1 MRRDK
6 GFTLI
11 ELMVVIAILGILT
24 ATAYP
29 TYRTFMKR
37 AVGAEAS
44 RIIRQLVNAQIIY
57 FLEKGDY
64 FPNGSDPGETS
75 IEIYHNDPPTDPDIQ
90 RVKDALKVMLSVGH
104 HLNYLLQYD
113 EVTKIVDMQI
123 TADFPIFKN
132 GHKGIQATLDS
143 NGNVTYTT
151 IP

>member
-64 FPNGSDPGETS
+64 FPNGSDPGDTV
-75 IEIYHNDPPTDPDIQ
+75 IIIYHNYPPTKLEIQ
-90 RVKDALKVMLSVGH
+90 WVKDALKVMLPVGH
-104 HLNYLLQYD
+104 HLDYFLKYY
-113 EVTKIVDMQI
+113 EGAKIVNMQI
-123 TADFPIFKN
+123 IADFPIFKN